1 MLTRRQGVASELP
14 ASTLARLALISG
26 LAAFGACS
34 VVGDASAPI
43 RVEGAAGRQPVEE
56 ERARAEREG
65 AGDKRVEEDGG
76 RGGGGGG
83 RHKWL
88 RVPGQRAFPDRD
100 LIAFGVHALHVAG
113 V

>member
-65 AGDKRVEEDGG
+65 AAAQVAACTRAESFSG
-76 RGGGGGG
+76 
-83 RHKWL
+83 
-88 RVPGQRAFPDRD
+88 PGSDCLWRTCTACSWCRS
-100 LIAFGVHALHVAG
+100 AA
-113 V
+113 